1 MRDTQVHGAPCPLAQ
16 PEEPCAPGGPGV
28 GRGLCRGRRLRQTT
42 REQHLASDSPHPG
55 AGGPAGWGWGGPV
68 AGTGEEHR
76 DAGFPSALCPDPPP
90 LGRTTLG
97 RRGTGA
103 CSGLGFKVPGAS
115 SCIPTSAL
123 QMEDDSRA
131 ESELGAPGPSQPQ
144 LSSSLLEAESQS
156 WGLTQQQRPQN
167 KSVGPWMVLAQPVSR
182 PPQISGLAPF
192 RNTPGAG

>member
-1 MRDTQVHGAPCPLAQ
+1 MVLHVPWPSPRSPVLQEDLGWVEGCAEDGGSDRPRENSIWHQTVHTLGQVALR
-16 PEEPCAPGGPGV
+16 GGGGGGLWQGQ
-28 GRGLCRGRRLRQTT
+28 GRSTET
-42 REQHLASDSPHPG
+42 
-55 AGGPAGWGWGGPV
+55 
-68 AGTGEEHR
+68 
-76 DAGFPSALCPDPPP
+76 GFPSALCPDPPP

-192 RNTPGAG
+192 RNTLGAR